1 MCSSK
6 HAILRIMV
14 TDDSLQRAQFV
25 SNLKNDDFR
34 SKLFDFLGNDDAF
47 LLKNDDFL
55 LKSDDFLL
63 KSDDFLLKSDEFTI
77 KMVTVV

>member
-34 SKLFDFLGNDDAF
+34 SKLFDFLGNDDD
-47 LLKNDDFL
+47 LLWKDDA
-55 LKSDDFLL
+55 
-63 KSDDFLLKSDEFTI
+63 FLLKSDEFTI